1 MESKADGELVVG
13 KLYTSFTSPELWYH
27 HAYFYIPILYLKL
40 GKGRI
45 ADGSF
50 LGRCITKFSKKFK
63 ALRNS
68 KKMRLFIHLD
78 VPGS

>member
-13 KLYTSFTSPELWYH
+13 KLYTSYVTRTLVH
-27 HAYFYIPILYLKL
+27 QAYCYIPILYLKL

-50 LGRCITKFSKKFK
+50 WGFASPSFKIVQSFK
-63 ALRNS
+63 ALR
-68 KKMRLFIHLD
+68 F
-78 VPGS
+78 